1 MEKNESTV
9 KLTKDNIRTL
19 LSKLGNM
26 PQPNYGSVS
35 EDNIFKILRIENK
48 ELFHSRFLK
57 YLIEKYWSAFVDF
70 LNNESI
76 LDKETGTLK
85 NSHCEFP
92 CPALTDC
99 PRSKNGRIDL
109 YFEAENHIVAIEVK
123 WYAGEQ
129 PIQLLRYYKALQDNA
144 KGKNITLIYLTRGGN
159 EGNFVECD
167 GCPQHCQLAKQD
179 YKCLSFMEISEWINY
194 ILSTHPDTLLKQ
206 YNEILTEEAKN
217 MTIADNILD
226 SIKEADRFA
235 VACAFADSMDTVK
248 AKIRNEFFEALRE
261 KLGDKGYTLSATT
274 KNKIYEILPPKEGGN
289 AAPRYLV
296 AYSTNLYCQKD
307 DDWWY
312 IKPVWFDSRMDK
324 RKPGSDTVK
333 GTDEKINLAGLSEAN
348 NPVVKWYFMKD
359 NKTKE
364 KTSMIDNVAE
374 NILIQLE
381 LKK

>member
-9 KLTKDNIRTL
+9 ELIRAM
-19 LSKLGNM
+19 LGNM

-35 EDNIFKILRIENK
+35 EDNIFKILSIENK
-48 ELFHSRFLK
+48 ELFHSKFLK
-57 YLIEKYWSAFVDF
+57 YLIEKNWNSFITF
-70 LNNESI
+70 LQSNDILANASGIGKLESI
-76 LDKETGTLK
+76 D
-85 NSHCEFP
+85 CEYP
-92 CPALTDC
+92 YSCSQDC
-99 PRSKNGRIDL
+99 PQQKSGSFDL
-109 YFEAENHIVAIEVK
+109 YIQAQKHTIAIEIK

-129 PIQLLRYYKALQDNA
+129 PYQLLRYYKALKKDNTE
-144 KGKNITLIYLTRGGN
+144 GTTLIFLTLNGKKGN
-159 EGNFVECD
+159 SVKCD
-167 GCPQHCQLAKQD
+167 GCFQQCYLTEQN
-179 YKCLSFMEISEWINY
+179 YKCLSFMKISEWINY

-206 YNEILTEEAKN
+206 YNEILTEETKN

-235 VACAFADSMDTVK
+235 VACALADSMDTVK
-248 AKIRNEFFEALRE
+248 AKIRNEFFEALRK
-261 KLGDKGYTLSATT
+261 KLGEKGYTLSATT

-289 AAPRYLV
+289 EAPRYLV

-324 RKPGSDTVK
+324 RKPDSDTVK
-333 GTDEKINLAGLSEAN
+333 GTDEKINLAGLSEAT
-348 NPVVKWYFMKD
+348 NPVVKWYFMKN

>member
-1 MEKNESTV
+1 MRKRESTV

-26 PQPNYGSVS
+26 QQHNYDSVS
-35 EDNIFKILRIENK
+35 EGNIFKILSIENK

-70 LNNESI
+70 LKNKSI
-76 LDKETGTLK
+76 LDKDTGTLK

-99 PRSKNGRIDL
+99 PKSKNGRIDL

-129 PIQLLRYYKALQDNA
+129 PIQLLRYYKALKKDNTE
-144 KGKNITLIYLTRGGN
+144 GTTLIFLTLNGKKGN
-159 EGNFVECD
+159 SVKCD
-167 GCPQHCQLAKQD
+167 GCFQQCYPTEQN
-179 YKCLSFMEISEWINY
+179 YKCLSFMEISEWINC

-206 YNEILTEEAKN
+206 YNEILTEETKN

-261 KLGDKGYTLSATT
+261 KLDEKGYTLSATT
-274 KNKIYEILPPKEGGN
+274 KNKIYEILPKEGGN
-289 AAPRYLV
+289 EAPRYLV

-312 IKPVWFDSRMDK
+312 IKPDWFDSRMDK
-324 RKPGSDTVK
+324 RKPDSDTVK
-333 GTDEKINLAGLSEAN
+333 GTDEKINLAGLSEAT
-348 NPVVKWYFMKD
+348 NPVVKWYFMKN

>member
-1 MEKNESTV
+1 MRKRESTV

-70 LNNESI
+70 LNNKSI
-76 LDKETGTLK
+76 LDKDTGTLK

-129 PIQLLRYYKALQDNA
+129 PYQLLRYYKALKKDNTE
-144 KGKNITLIYLTRGGN
+144 GTTLIFLTLNGKKGN
-159 EGNFVECD
+159 SVKCD
-167 GCPQHCQLAKQD
+167 GCFPPCYLTEQN

-194 ILSTHPDTLLKQ
+194 ILSTHPDTLLNQ

-261 KLGDKGYTLSATT
+261 KLGEKGYTLSATT
-274 KNKIYEILPPKEGGN
+274 KNKIYEILPEKGGN

-359 NKTKE
+359 NN
-364 KTSMIDNVAE
+364 MIDNVAE